1 MHISTNTGPFLQEG
15 EYIQTWTRLMT
26 QDGSPSVGEGIYNT
40 HMDVSNDTRR
50 GPSVA
55 EGIYRCD
62 THMDKNNDP
71 ERGPFR
77 RRGDIQWAFPDREG
91 MYSTHMDMSNGT
103 GTFSNTYTDGE

>member
-1 MHISTNTGPFLQEG
+1 
-15 EYIQTWTRLMT
+15 MT
-26 QDGSPSVGEGIYNT
+26 QDGRPSVGEGIYNT
-40 HMDVSNDTRR
+40 HMDVSN
-50 GPSVA
+50 VA

-91 MYSTHMDMSNGT
+91 MYSTHIDMSNGT
-103 GTFSNTYTDGE
+103 GTFSNTYTDGK